1 MKTFVFVVF
10 MIFTYSYVSG
20 QKSYRQEQ
28 LGKDT
33 VNFHFKKNQRGIS
46 RDQYGIPEIKSYRR
60 QDQLRTD
67 RDFRK
72 YDSLVAEQYPGANRY
87 YGRKSYLQEF
97 TYKKSFIVDPGSDGR
112 QFLIIKDPIR
122 NTLRK

>member
-20 QKSYRQEQ
+20 QKSYRREQFKKDTVKIPIQDNNRGISHNRNSFPELDPFRKQEQ
-28 LGKDT
+28 LRAEK
-33 VNFHFKKNQRGIS
+33 
-46 RDQYGIPEIKSYRR
+46 
-60 QDQLRTD
+60 
-67 RDFRK
+67 DFRE

-122 NTLRK
+122 NTVRK